1 MKYIYLALVVLL
13 SGCASTNNILENTD
27 AMRVIEKAAE
37 VAPDSVSG
45 EFIFTVQ
52 AAGEQRNVVYL
63 NTQLDYRDGRNITIA
78 LSPFV
83 ADYLKTEFGSTPQ
96 EYLINKQVRVKGEA
110 KQVKI
115 WFTTNGR
122 RTDKYYF
129 QTHIRVS
136 SPEQLEVLG

>member
-1 MKYIYLALVVLL
+1 MKYFYLALVVLL
-13 SGCASTNNILENTD
+13 SGCATTSNSLVDTD
-27 AMRVIEKAAE
+27 AMRLIEKAAE
-37 VAPDSVSG
+37 VAPESVSG
-45 EFIFTVQ
+45 EFVFTVQ
-52 AAGEQRNVVYL
+52 AAGKQRDIVYL

-96 EYLINKQVRVKGEA
+96 EYLLNKRVKVKGEA
-110 KQVKI
+110 KQIKI
-115 WFTTNGR
+115 WFFSNGR

-136 SPEQLEVLG
+136 SPEQIEVLG